1 MKKNSLI
8 FAALFAAIGFTACDE
23 GDIIDDDET
32 VRTAG
37 KTVILTADL
46 TGIATWGSQY
56 SIVLAGFAEGSNYAV
71 TQKRIAAVADGH
83 VETTLDITAD
93 SLSTIELCATNRL
106 RERVATF
113 AVISMEAS
121 HGDTLRLDAGALDIG
136 QFATLQQLVFTG
148 TCARCHGL
156 GATPAGELTLVEGK
170 SYEQLVDHP
179 ARQPENGMRVL
190 PGSAS
195 ESLLHHVVNGT
206 APNIRFD
213 HSNMIKEQATLTLID
228 NWINGGAQP

>member
-1 MKKNSLI
+1 MKKNNLI
-8 FAALFAAIGFTACDE
+8 FAALFATIGFAACDE
-23 GDIIDDDET
+23 GDILDADDT
-32 VRTAG
+32 ARTAG
-37 KTVILTADL
+37 KTVVLTADL
-46 TGIATWGSQY
+46 TGITTWGAQY

-106 RERVATF
+106 RERVASF
-113 AVISMEAS
+113 ATINMEAAQ
-121 HGDTLRLDAGALDIG
+121 GDTLRLDAGALDIG

-156 GATPAGELTLVEGK
+156 GATPAGELTLVEGE
-170 SYEQLVDHP
+170 SYGQLVNHP
-179 ARQPENGMRVL
+179 ARLPENGMRVL
-190 PGSAS
+190 PGSPT

-206 APNIRFD
+206 ASGIRFD
-213 HSNMIKEQATLTLID
+213 HSNMIKEQTTLTLID